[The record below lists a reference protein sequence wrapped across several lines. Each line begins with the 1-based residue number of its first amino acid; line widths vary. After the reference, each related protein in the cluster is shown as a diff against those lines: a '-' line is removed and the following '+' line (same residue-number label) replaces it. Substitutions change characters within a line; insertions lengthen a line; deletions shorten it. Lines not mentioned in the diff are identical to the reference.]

1 MPDALL
7 LEGKVAIVTGATR
20 GIGRAIAEIFAAHGT
35 TLIINGTDA
44 SALDEAVAEIRDR
57 HSAAVSAIAGDISIP
72 STASD
77 LVRQAFSQEKRLDI
91 FVNNA
96 GVLIDALIGMVTDEA
111 IERTLG
117 VNLKGVLYG
126 IQAAG
131 RLMSRGGGGSI
142 INLTSIVGR
151 FGNAGQL
158 AYASSKAGVIGATLS
173 AAKELAPANVRVNAI
188 APGFIDTD
196 MVRQLP
202 PEKFEERM
210 ASIGMKRIG
219 TPQDVAN
226 AALFLASDLSS
237 YVTGQVL
244 GVDGGMLI

>member
-1 MPDALL
+1 MADARL
-7 LEGKVAIVTGATR
+7 LERKVAIVTGATR
-20 GIGRAIAEIFAAHGT
+20 GIGRAIAETFAAHGA

-44 SALDEAVAEIRDR
+44 AALDAAAAEIRDR
-57 HSAAVSAIAGDISIP
+57 HSATVSAVAGDVSIP
-72 STASD
+72 STSSD

-126 IQAAG
+126 IQVAG
-131 RLMSRGGGGSI
+131 RLMTRGGGGSI

-196 MVRQLP
+196 MVRQIP
-202 PEKFEERM
+202 REKFEERM
-210 ASIGMKRIG
+210 QSIGMKRIG

-226 AALFLASDLSS
+226 SALFLASDLSS